1 MKAGGGAIVCPEKGA
16 YYTFTADFS
25 TMTYKWTKLANQNP
39 TEFKHVSLI
48 GVGGKWN
55 EGDDIDLEQVAP
67 HNWYLA
73 KQEIPAG
80 GLKIRAD
87 HKWRDDGNWGF
98 AEGQNYESK
107 GTLITSGGS
116 SNISVPAGTYNIYF
130 NDITGAY
137 AFVEVK

>member
-1 MKAGGGAIVCPEKGA
+1 
-16 YYTFTADFS
+16 
-25 TMTYKWTKLANQNP
+25 MTYKWTKLAYQNP
-39 TEFKHVSLI
+39 TEFKYVSLI

-55 EGDDIDLEQVAP
+55 KGDDIDLKQVTP

-137 AFVEVK
+137 AFVGVK